1 MLMGSSL
8 VSGGN
13 LTFPNSATD
22 SVRSGKVF
30 SLFTVVQFPNDVC
43 TTSST
48 SFTKGTCFSSSECNT
63 KGGTAY
69 GNCAAGFGVCC
80 VVSTSTCGTTFST
93 NCTYVTNPGFPA
105 AYTTTLSCVYTV
117 SKLSSDICQLRLDFA
132 TLALV
137 VSTATGT
144 AGSCSSIIGDSLTVA
159 GQTGSNPPVVC
170 GINTGYHMYVDTG
183 TAASD
188 TVKLTF
194 GLTATTG
201 ASRHWNVKVSQIE
214 CTASYRCGSGC
225 TQCYTGATGS
235 IASYGF
241 GTAQM
246 LQSQQYSACVRQEYG
261 YCSIAYSQS
270 TTASPDPFEMD
281 NAGIASTGEST
292 ADACT
297 TAYIK
302 IPGGSFGGATAPKS
316 AQLCGSVL
324 GPDATAQSTPYTTS
338 QLPFRVDVLGA
349 ATAISP
355 ATGFNLD
362 YQQLAC
368 S

>member
-1 MLMGSSL
+1 M
-8 VSGGN
+8 SG
-13 LTFPNSATD
+13 TD

-30 SLFTVVQFPNDVC
+30 SLFSVVQFPNHAC
-43 TTSST
+43 TTTSS
-48 SFTKGTCFSSSECNT
+48 SYTKGTCYSSSECT
-63 KGGTAY
+63 TMGGTAY

-80 VVSTSTCGTTFST
+80 VVSTNTCGDKVST
-93 NCTYVTNPGFPA
+93 NGTYVTNPGFPA
-105 AYTTTLSCVYTV
+105 AYTTTLSCAFTV
-117 SKLSSDICQLRLDFA
+117 SKMSSDICQLRLDFE

-144 AGSCSSIIGDSLTVA
+144 AGSCSSTIGDSLTVA
-159 GQTGSNPPVVC
+159 GQSGSDPPVIC

-183 TAASD
+183 TASAD

-201 ASRHWNVKVSQIE
+201 ASRYWNVKVSQIE
-214 CTASYRCGSGC
+214 CTAAYRCDSGC
-225 TQCYTGATGS
+225 TQCFTGPTGNIKS
-235 IASYGF
+235 FGF

-270 TTASPDPFEMD
+270 TTTSPDAFEMD
-281 NAGIASTGEST
+281 CTPCIAGEGAST
-292 ADACT
+292 ADVCT

-302 IPGGSFGGATAPKS
+302 IPGGSFDAPTSLRS
-316 AQLCGSVL
+316 AQLCGSL
-324 GPDATAQSTPYTTS
+324 LANDGSSAPAPYTTS

-349 ATAISP
+349 AAAISP

-362 YQQLAC
+362 YQQQAC